1 MRLFILD
8 SKHKL
13 VIYLQV
19 ALNCVLLKRAWKHLI
34 CLEENVVRVV
44 RRHESS
50 ARALLTDGYLT
61 NLSAPPNTTRVFS
74 Y

>member
-13 VIYLQV
+13 FVYLQV
-19 ALNCVLLKRAWKHLI
+19 VLNFLLLKRAWKHLI
-34 CLEENVVRVV
+34 FLEENVVRVV

-61 NLSAPPNTTRVFS
+61 NLSAPPNKTRAVS